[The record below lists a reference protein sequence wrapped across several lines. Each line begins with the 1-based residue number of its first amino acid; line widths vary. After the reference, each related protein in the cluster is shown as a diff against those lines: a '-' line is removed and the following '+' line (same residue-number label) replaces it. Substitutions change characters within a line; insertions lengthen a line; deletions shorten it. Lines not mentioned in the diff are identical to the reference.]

1 MATCFNAPQPAAGC
15 VYGSMRGSGFFM
27 AFVFDQASDDTK
39 ITVARTARGAQKI

>member
-1 MATCFNAPQPAAGC
+1 
-15 VYGSMRGSGFFM
+15 M